1 MRILMIMAGT
11 LVAIAS
17 VCPAAGQALVEGAM
31 VHANSAAATAKVGS
45 ALGDALSKATAQNA
59 EAMKSAVRPTTSGG
73 KIEHVPRP
81 SKYTPAPQD
90 SSQPFMVT
98 SIRGAQKPCLAT
110 PTVAAAPQ
118 SEAQSAK
125 PVAATAVA
133 PAPAPTT
140 PVARTA
146 TPDCASPAAA
156 PAQSKSFINL
166 SFPK

>member
-1 MRILMIMAGT
+1 MRILTIMAGT
-11 LVAIAS
+11 LVAMAA
-17 VCPAAGQALVEGAM
+17 VCPAAGQAVVEGAM

-45 ALGDALSKATAQNA
+45 ALGDALSKATGQNA
-59 EAMKSAVRPTTSGG
+59 EAMKSAVRPATSG
-73 KIEHVPRP
+73 KIEHVPQRSP
-81 SKYTPAPQD
+81 STSA
-90 SSQPFMVT
+90 SQPFIVT

-110 PTVAAAPQ
+110 PTIAAAPQ

-133 PAPAPTT
+133 PAPPATT

-146 TPDCASPAAA
+146 TPDCSGPAAA

>member
-1 MRILMIMAGT
+1 MRILTIMAGT
-11 LVAIAS
+11 LVAMAA
-17 VCPAAGQALVEGAM
+17 VCPAAGQAVVEGAM
-31 VHANSAAATAKVGS
+31 VHANSAAATARVGS
-45 ALGDALSKATAQNA
+45 ALGDALSKATGQNA
-59 EAMKSAVRPTTSGG
+59 EAMKSAVRPATSG
-73 KIEHVPRP
+73 KIEHVPQRSP
-81 SKYTPAPQD
+81 STSASRD
-90 SSQPFMVT
+90 SSQPFIVT

-110 PTVAAAPQ
+110 PTIAAAPQ

-133 PAPAPTT
+133 PAPPATT

-146 TPDCASPAAA
+146 TPDCSGPAAA